1 MCSQVYLGNVLAGN
15 LPAPD
20 PILPSVTFPPYATH
34 GIPKVRQTTLP
45 KIPAASDSGVIT
57 PSALL
62 GGQEEEDISLEL
74 DAFKQQLLEVT
85 PGSPEAEDLMDN
97 VEATVK
103 KISPRMKTTASFLG
117 ILAKALWKDRQGIF
131 QGPFCCFI

>member
-1 MCSQVYLGNVLAGN
+1 LVLAGN

-20 PILPSVTFPPYATH
+20 PILPSITFPPYATH
-34 GIPKVRQTTLP
+34 GIPKVQQDASSTLP
-45 KIPAASDSGVIT
+45 KMPLASDSGVIT

-62 GGQEEEDISLEL
+62 RGQEEDDILLEQ

-85 PGSPEAEDLMDN
+85 PGSTEAEDLMDN

-103 KISPRMKTTASFLG
+103 KISPRTKTTASFLG
-117 ILAKALWKDRQGIF
+117 ILAKVLWKDCQGIF
-131 QGPFCCFI
+131 QGCFCCFI